1 MVKQLITLLFL
12 TSPYTFSQLGDSLLS
27 GTQNPPVDS
36 IITSIP
42 DILPGQDSLSTP
54 LITEKPDTISPIQ
67 GQPLTSTSTI
77 IERQT
82 FLFTNYRYTG
92 DLLRSFPLYFIK
104 DQGFIGQ
111 PNESFIYGI
120 GNNGVSY
127 LRDGVLWNNRFT
139 NSLDLNHMQSEDID
153 SIEIVPSPRGFLY
166 GPYNNPVTVNFIS
179 RDFASPEPY
188 SRLKYYEGPSGEAM
202 IDGLFNANIFK
213 RWNIGLQVTNRKFDS
228 TYTNS
233 EFSTWQIN
241 SKLKYFLSNSVN
253 ISAYYGYVDSKVGL
267 NGGVDVDSISRI
279 TSDINSILYEPLRAP
294 VVSPNQKLETL
305 QHNFV
310 LRTLA
315 KPFDKSILDLSLY
328 YKYGLDETRNFQDS
342 INTFKSLESK
352 ALGGLFNY
360 FQRFGVV
367 SFQLFSSYESNNF
380 SDKANNTYQGISVFQ
395 NDEAYDHDIFNLG
408 GIFSLYLLSDNLQT
422 SLFYKYNNSLS
433 DGYQSNRSGQG
444 IDIKYELWN
453 KLSFYLGVS
462 RYENYELNDAGA
474 FEAGAMFNYNNLF
487 IDFKYFDSDYNLFKP
502 EIFSG
507 PSPAVA
513 RSLTNIKGIGIGF
526 NYKLWMI
533 LLETNFSYYDLNNS
547 ISSNLPDYQ
556 FIGGL
561 LVNDLFFENNL
572 DLKAGFKFYYIAEFS
587 AGYYFYEGDIRSEG
601 GVEPTNKIDFTLAGE
616 IKKLAIFYFI
626 WENILN
632 KQYYITP
639 YYPMPESNLRF
650 GIAWELFN

>member
-12 TSPYTFSQLGDSLLS
+12 TSPYTFSQSGDSLLS
-27 GTQNPPVDS
+27 GTQYPPVDS
-36 IITSIP
+36 ITTSIP

-92 DLLRSFPLYFIK
+92 DLLRSFPLNFIK

-179 RDFASPEPY
+179 RDFSSPEPY

-253 ISAYYGYVDSKVGL
+253 ISAYYGYVDSRVGL
-267 NGGVDVDSISRI
+267 NDGVDVDSISRI

-328 YKYGLDETRNFQDS
+328 YKYNLDELGNGPVTMYNKLEAE
-342 INTFKSLESK
+342 TYGGSLS
-352 ALGGLFNY
+352 
-360 FQRFGVV
+360 
-367 SFQLFSSYESNNF
+367 
-380 SDKANNTYQGISVFQ
+380 
-395 NDEAYDHDIFNLG
+395 YDHKESEYLG
-408 GIFSLYLLSDNLQT
+408 LQLGAGYEKNESLVERIVDLPSE
-422 SLFYKYNNSLS
+422 YKYNYLSAFGILYISL
-433 DGYQSNRSGQG
+433 
-444 IDIKYELWN
+444 
-453 KLSFYLGVS
+453 
-462 RYENYELNDAGA
+462 
-474 FEAGAMFNYNNLF
+474 
-487 IDFKYFDSDYNLFKP
+487 FDSVLQ
-502 EIFSG
+502 
-507 PSPAVA
+507 PSA
-513 RSLTNIKGIGIGF
+513 F
-526 NYKLWMI
+526 YKI
-533 LLETNFSYYDLNNS
+533 ERRDFESDDLNNS
-547 ISSNLPDYQ
+547 GYGIDLKISPLRSMNFYAGFSSHTQIFDEATEVYE
-556 FIGGL
+556 IGGSYLTEVLKLEIKYFNIGDFVPYTPRLYSL
-561 LVNDLFFENNL
+561 LLRGAEIDYPIHFATGIGFSARFKIGLILFEVNYSKYLDYNELLGIPEDQFVGGVYLNDLFFHDNL
-572 DLKAGFKFYYIAEFS
+572 DLKAGFKFYYTGKILSSEDPLYS
-587 AGYYFYEGDIRSEG
+587 AAI
-601 GVEPTNKIDFTLAGE
+601 VEPTNKLDFTLAGE

-632 KQYYITP
+632 KQYYITS